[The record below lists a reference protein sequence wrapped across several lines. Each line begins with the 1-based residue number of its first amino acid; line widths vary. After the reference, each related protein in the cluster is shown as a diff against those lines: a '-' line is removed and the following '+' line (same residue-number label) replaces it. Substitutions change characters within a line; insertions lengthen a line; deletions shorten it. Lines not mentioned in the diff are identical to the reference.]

1 MTIHRGALL
10 FSPVYILSTG
20 AHDGGWNMS
29 FDSALFRLFRSGAF
43 QNRFGRGA
51 ALWRFYAWEPAAV
64 SLGYGQRPEEIDGRR
79 CRERDIDI
87 VRRPTG
93 GRAVLHADEFT
104 YSFFAETDGTN
115 AAVYAMVHEVIRLAL
130 RSFGVQA
137 DFRRSTPDMRR
148 RYASGES
155 VSCFT
160 TSARNELQ
168 VGGRKLVGSA
178 QRRSDRII
186 LQHGSLPL
194 SGRHKLLAQVLGNR
208 DPGILSSVAADFE
221 RRTVSL
227 DELTSEPPSFE
238 VLCRAM
244 ERAVEA
250 YAGFRVCRLGEREL
264 APLF

>member
-1 MTIHRGALL
+1 M

-20 AHDGGWNMS
+20 ARDGRWNMS
-29 FDSALFRLFRSGAF
+29 FDSALFRSFGNGAF
-43 QNRFGRGA
+43 QKRFGRGA

-64 SLGYGQRPEEIDGRR
+64 SLGYGQRSEEIDGRR
-79 CRERDIDI
+79 CRERGIDI

-93 GRAVLHADEFT
+93 GRAVLHADELT

-115 AAVYAMVHEVIRLAL
+115 AEVYAMVHEVIRLAL
-130 RSFGVQA
+130 CSFGVRA

-148 RYASGES
+148 RYASAES

-178 QRRSDRII
+178 QRRSGRAI

-194 SGRHKLLAQVLGNR
+194 SGRHKLLAEVLGNR
-208 DPGILSSVAADFE
+208 NPRILSSVVANLE
-221 RRTVSL
+221 RRAVSL
-227 DELTSEPPSFE
+227 DELTSEPPSFDA
-238 VLCRAM
+238 LCDAM
-244 ERAVEA
+244 GRAVEA
-250 YAGFRVCRLGEREL
+250 HAGFRVRRLGEQEL